1 MDLRRECPGYR
12 RFIKQE
18 NSAEVSGLAEIQPQ
32 VYRFLEDD
40 SSVGAFIFSLGDIF
54 ILLVFSSCISDCIPK
69 QVICIFIA

>member
-18 NSAEVSGLAEIQPQ
+18 NSAEVSGLAEIQPR

-40 SSVGAFIFSLGDIF
+40 SSVEAFIFSLGDIF
-54 ILLVFSSCISDCIPK
+54 TLLVFSSCISH
-69 QVICIFIA
+69 